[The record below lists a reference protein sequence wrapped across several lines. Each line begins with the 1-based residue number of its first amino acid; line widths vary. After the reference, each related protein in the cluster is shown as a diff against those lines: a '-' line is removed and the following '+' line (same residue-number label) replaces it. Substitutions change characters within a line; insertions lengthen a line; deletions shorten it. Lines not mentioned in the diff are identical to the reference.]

1 MPNMRLLR
9 GLNIFSSLPSTMN
22 SCQIRAQSL
31 LQAQLAGRTSSKPS
45 SEQGRLLKRLQHVV
59 ATDVQLW
66 QHLWTFKSPVVKN
79 SALSF
84 GSAPNALA
92 PFATCAASGSLDRL
106 KKVEGLK
113 LGVSSPGVQISGSTQ
128 HNWSKTLFG
137 SGLAAAGIAAL
148 CASALRSDAAECET
162 PASGGSEGM

>member
-1 MPNMRLLR
+1 MRLLR

-22 SCQIRAQSL
+22 SCQMRAQSL
-31 LQAQLAGRTSSKPS
+31 VQAHLAGRMSSKTSSK
-45 SEQGRLLKRLQHVV
+45 QGRLLNRLHCMV

-66 QHLWTFKSPVVKN
+66 QHPWSFKSPVVN
-79 SALSF
+79 NCALSSF

-106 KKVEGLK
+106 QKVEGLK
-113 LGVSSPGVQISGSTQ
+113 LGVSSPGVQISGGTQ

-137 SGLAAAGIAAL
+137 SGLAAAGVAAL
-148 CASALRSDAAECET
+148 CASAVRTDAAECET
-162 PASGGSEGM
+162 PGSGENEGM